1 MNPSLTLRKNL
12 DSRFGKLRSLCSG
25 GLDRLKGLCLTLVR
39 FLGEG
44 KIHVGRDP
52 GRIPAPALIL
62 FPLLSDTL
70 CCGIAGILT
79 VRRREMTPSDG
90 DLGAR
95 FAEASGRNLTS
106 LLDGAIP
113 PEGYLGGAAA
123 LEVLER
129 ELLLLKGEEAFRRLF
144 LDPEEAV
151 RLTALSAKMH
161 AFLGEEERLLEENPG
176 RFSTAD
182 QEAVNQGL
190 LMIRDLVWGL
200 DRDILDNIE
209 RIVRL
214 AGAGSAAE
222 VAPEAFPKYR
232 EMNSLL
238 NCLDRLEVRGRDSA
252 GIQISFIPADAGA
265 VRSVM
270 AGLAKSGLDGELRRR
285 MAAGDLVSGSITCFS
300 AAVPGGGGQAISFT
314 YKTAE
319 IIGELGRN
327 VRELRS
333 QIARDRLFQAFARLP
348 AAFSTS
354 FAHTRWASVGSITE
368 ENCHPV
374 GNFTLNSK
382 AHPAAQQKHYPVYG
396 KGPWSIHCVL
406 NGDIDNYS
414 SLRETLE
421 SEEELIAPEVT
432 TDTKII
438 PLQIEKYLLAGH
450 DLTESFRLAVGDF
463 EGSHAIAM
471 ISDVEPGK
479 AFLAL
484 RGSGQSL
491 YVGIA
496 PDRYLF
502 SSELY
507 GLVEETPFFLKM
519 DGEKPAQPDRPE
531 SCGQIFVLDQDSPG
545 GAAGIRAFFYDGTP
559 LPLGGHSIRKAEIT
573 TRDID
578 RGDYPHFFLKEITES
593 VLSVRKTL
601 RGRYRFE
608 RDGAGE
614 RVIFNLGEDVI
625 PGRIK
630 EDLQCG
636 RIRRIVAVGQGT
648 AAVAAHAV
656 ADAMERCLAGSGI
669 RVEGKVASE
678 LSGFCLKNDLHDTL
692 VIPITQSGTT
702 TDTNRAVTMAAQR
715 GARVIAIVNRRQSDI
730 TTKADGVF
738 YTSDGRDIEMAVA
751 STKAFYSQ
759 IVAGNLL
766 ALYFAQLLGTCSTER
781 IAAEIRRLEQAPE
794 LMRRVLARKEEIRR
808 SVEQLARLKRYWA
821 VVGSGPN
828 KAAADEIRI
837 KLSELCYKTISSD
850 VVEDK
855 KHIDLS
861 AEPLILVCAA
871 GSPEAVTAD
880 IAKDV
885 AIFKAHK
892 SDVVVFADEGDGRFD
907 AIADAVIPIPN
918 APMPLPVILNTLAG
932 HLWGYYAACGI
943 DADALFLR
951 EFKSRLNLVMVEHA
965 KSGLSFFESVTDGQL
980 RRLVNDFTERFQERR
995 SGDGFSLAGVRTMSD
1010 LILLLK
1016 YASGKLPLDD
1026 FRHDFPEERG
1036 TASPI
1041 DLLDITLGHAV
1052 DELSRPIDA
1061 IRHQAKTVTVGTS
1074 RKEAPLRGP
1083 IFDLLRELDFSA
1095 QALLST
1101 NLLAIS
1107 RIQKT
1112 LAAANGYTLYAVN
1125 RLDGEGKPGD
1135 DSTIAIVGRGGI
1147 SAGMRSRAE
1156 KTGLLMGTKRGIV
1169 ASGRLYAGQGKSDG
1183 APIVI
1188 IPLLG
1193 EGDRVRH
1200 LLLVHVAFNEGL
1212 PVDERKELLGERL
1225 NGIRNLI
1232 QEYNLPWDESCLG
1245 KIPLGLLLGEPVEVI
1260 AGQIRKNHGPSAT
1273 GHKERS

>member
-1 MNPSLTLRKNL
+1 MLILFFRKI
-12 DSRFGKLRSLCSG
+12 
-25 GLDRLKGLCLTLVR
+25 VR
-39 FLGEG
+39 FLRSG

-52 GRIPAPALIL
+52 RRVPAPALIL
-62 FPLLSDTL
+62 FPLLSNTL
-70 CCGIAGILT
+70 CCGLAGILT
-79 VRRREMTPSDG
+79 LRGRGKPARTDG
-90 DLGAR
+90 DLDTR
-95 FAEASGRNLTS
+95 FSQASGHNLAA
-106 LLDGAIP
+106 LLSGAIS
-113 PEGYLGGAAA
+113 PERYLGGIPS
-123 LEVLER
+123 LEALER
-129 ELLLLKGEEAFRRLF
+129 ELLHLKGEDAFRRLF
-144 LDPEEAV
+144 FDPAEAG
-151 RLTALSAKMH
+151 RFAALSRKIH
-161 AFLGEEERLLEENPG
+161 AFLVEEERLLEENEG
-176 RFSTAD
+176 RFSTVD
-182 QEAVNQGL
+182 LEAINQGL
-190 LMIRDLVWGL
+190 LLIRDLVWGL
-200 DRDILDNIE
+200 DRDILGNIE
-209 RIVRL
+209 RIIRL
-214 AGAGSAAE
+214 AGAGE
-222 VAPEAFPKYR
+222 VGDVAPEAFPKYR

-252 GIQISFIPADAGA
+252 GIQISFIPADAG
-265 VRSVM
+265 VLGEVM
-270 AGLAKSGLDGELRRR
+270 TGLAKVGLDGELQRR
-285 MAAGDLVSGSITCFS
+285 MATGDLVNGSIACFP
-300 AAVPGGGGQAISFT
+300 AAVPGGAGGQAISFT

-327 VRELRS
+327 VRELRN
-333 QIARDRLFQAFARLP
+333 QIARDRLFHVFARLP
-348 AAFSTS
+348 VAFATS

-374 GNFTLNSK
+374 GNFTLTGTARSAVQEKNY
-382 AHPAAQQKHYPVYG
+382 PAYG
-396 KGPWSIHCVL
+396 RGPWTIHCVL
-406 NGDIDNYS
+406 NGDIDNYP
-414 SLRETLE
+414 SLRGALE
-421 SEEELIAPEVT
+421 SGGELIAPEVT

-450 DLTESFRLAVGDF
+450 DLTDAFRCAVGDF

-471 ISDVEPGK
+471 VSNAEPGK

-484 RGSGQSL
+484 KGSGQSL

-519 DGEKPAQPDRPE
+519 DGEKPSRPDQPE
-531 SCGQIFVLDQDSPG
+531 TAGQIFVLDQDSPG

-559 LPLGGHSIRKAEIT
+559 LPLGEEAIRKAEIT

-593 VLSVRKTL
+593 ALSVRKTL
-601 RGRYRFE
+601 RGRYRIE

-614 RVIFNLGEDVI
+614 RAVFNLGEDTV
-625 PGRIK
+625 PGRVR
-630 EDLQCG
+630 EALLCG
-636 RIRRIVAVGQGT
+636 EILRIIAIGQGT
-648 AAVAAHAV
+648 AAVAAGAV
-656 ADAMERCLAGSGI
+656 ADAMERCLPGSGI
-669 RVEGKVASE
+669 RVEGRVASE
-678 LSGFCLKNDLHDTL
+678 LSGFCLENDLRDTL

-702 TDTNRAVTMAAQR
+702 TDTNRAVAMAVQR

-766 ALYFAQLLGTCSTER
+766 ALYFARLLGTFSAER
-781 IAAEIRRLEQAPE
+781 IAAELRQLEQAPE
-794 LMRRVLARKEEIRR
+794 MMRRVLARKEEIRR
-808 SVEQLARLKRYWA
+808 SVEMLAKQKRYWA

-850 VVEDK
+850 IVENK

-880 IAKDV
+880 IVKDV

-892 SDVVVFADEGDGRFD
+892 SGVVVFADEGEERFTG
-907 AIADAVIPIPN
+907 IADAVIPIPN

-932 HLWGYYAACGI
+932 HLWGYYAACSI

-951 EFKSRLNLVMVEHA
+951 EFKSRLNLIMVEQA
-965 KSGLSFFESVTDGQL
+965 KLSLSFYECVADGRL
-980 RRLVNDFTERFQERR
+980 RRLVNDFAERFQQRR
-995 SGDGFSLAGVRTMSD
+995 NGGGFSLAGVRTMSD

-1016 YASGKLPLDD
+1016 YAAGKLPLDD
-1026 FRHDFPEERG
+1026 FRRDFPGEKE
-1036 TASPI
+1036 TPSPI

-1074 RKEAPLRGP
+1074 RKEAPLRGV
-1083 IFDLLRELDFSA
+1083 IFDLLRGLGFSA
-1095 QALLST
+1095 RALLST
-1101 NLLAIS
+1101 SVPAIS
-1107 RIQKT
+1107 RIQKAV
-1112 LAAANGYTLYAVN
+1112 AAVNGHTLYAIN
-1125 RLDGEGKPGD
+1125 HLDADGKPAD

-1156 KTGLLMGTKRGIV
+1156 KTGLLMGTKKSIV

-1183 APIVI
+1183 ASIVI

-1193 EGDRVRH
+1193 EGDRIRH

-1212 PVDERKELLGERL
+1212 SVGERKELLGERI
-1225 NGIRNLI
+1225 NDIRNLI

-1260 AGQIRKNHGPSAT
+1260 AGQIRQNLGPSAT